1 MPAPSAPSP
10 VPSPTPSLIDQLLDA
25 MRFRCIGPPRGGRVV
40 AVAGDPVEPAV
51 FYFGAVA
58 GGIWKTED
66 AGAIWENVSD
76 GYLKTSSVGAL
87 AVSDSDPNV
96 IYAGMGE
103 STIRADVSHGD
114 GVYKS
119 TDRGRSWVHLGLAD
133 TRHVSEIRIH
143 PRDPDRVYVAALGHA
158 FGPNPERGV
167 YRSTDGGAGWER
179 VLYLDECAGRT
190 SPSRC
195 DGTGAADLALDARN
209 PTILYASLWRVHR
222 NFWELASGGPGS
234 GLWRSTDSGTTWTEI
249 TPNLGLPASTVLG
262 KIGVAAS
269 PARSGR
275 VWALVES
282 DTAPGLYRSDDFGET
297 WTLASDRQEL
307 RYRPWYYMHV
317 FADPQDEDTV
327 YVNNL
332 RMWKS
337 TDAGAHFTPVPTPHG
352 DNHDLWIDPR
362 DNRRMIQGNDGGANV
377 SFNAGAS
384 WSSVYNQLTAQL
396 YTVDTDGRAPHYL
409 VYGTQ
414 QDNSSI
420 GVPSSAN
427 DGAITWADCRV
438 AGTGES
444 GYVAVDPRDPDV
456 VYVGAVGSSPGG
468 GGALQRYDHRTGQ
481 IRLVNVWPEHHGGI
495 GPGELKYRF
504 GWTFPIRF
512 SPHDP
517 NVLYTGGNR
526 VFRSTDEGQSWEPI
540 SPDLTR
546 AAADKLG
553 PSGGPITLDTS
564 GAEHYC
570 TLYALAES
578 PHEPGVLWAGSDD
591 GLVHLSR
598 DGGRNWRN
606 VTPPDLPEWSFV
618 RTVEPSPHAPGTLY
632 LAATRYKLDDPAPYL
647 YRTADY
653 GGSWQAITGSGDLA
667 IPADDFTRVIRADPH
682 CPGVLYAGTETGLH
696 VSLDDGATWRRWRSN
711 FPVTPIYDLKI
722 EGADLVV
729 ATHGRSFWILDDL
742 TPLHQAAAGAG
753 DGPGSDSDAGAN
765 ADPGSDSNIGS
776 GTGPD
781 SGSSLGLAADHD
793 PGSAFDA
800 GAAPGSGS
808 APASGSAQIRLY
820 APRRTWRLLP
830 DVMGFITGNDGK
842 DYSIGLGKAA
852 TYVASRNDA
861 GQVERRFLDAGEAA
875 PIGAIVYYYLPE
887 GLAADAQAAGKA
899 AEPGS
904 ADSGAPAATPGA
916 PATSAISE
924 STASAGG
931 AADAQAAGK
940 AAGPGSADS
949 IAPATAPA
957 APRVPATSEST
968 ASAGGAAN
976 AQAAGKATGPGSA
989 DSGTPAT
996 APAAPVAS
1004 GAPTASESTASA
1016 GGPAASFSLA
1026 FLDAEGGLIREFRPK
1041 PAGYDTLSDEDK
1053 ALDPGPWM
1061 PVRAGVNRFV
1071 WNLRYPGATRLRGN
1085 KTGEEAERGP
1095 LVLPGTFQVR
1105 LTVGGHTL
1113 TESFEVVND
1122 PRSPA
1127 SLEDLRVQLD
1137 CLLAIRDRISAAY
1150 TGVRRIRE
1158 TAGEVE
1164 RWCARLSRRG
1174 GHEAA
1179 LEAGKTLC
1187 EALAAVESTL
1197 VLPGKQT
1204 DTFGLNRRVRL
1215 NAALASVIS
1224 IVDSADARPTVQARA
1239 LAEEYMARIDDE
1251 LERLDAL
1258 LDHDL
1263 GAFNDLVSEAGL
1275 PPVDTP

>member
-1 MPAPSAPSP
+1 MPATSAPSP
-10 VPSPTPSLIDQLLDA
+10 APSLIDQLLDA

-66 AGAIWENVSD
+66 AGVTWTNVSD

-114 GVYKS
+114 GIWKS
-119 TDRGRSWVHLGLAD
+119 TDRGRSWVHVGLAD

-143 PRDPDRVYVAALGHA
+143 PRDPDRVWVAALGHA
-158 FGPNPERGV
+158 FGPHPERGV
-167 YRSTDGGAGWER
+167 YRSTDGGASWER
-179 VLYLDECAGRT
+179 VLYRDGDAEPT
-190 SPSRC
+190 SPSWR
-195 DGTGAADLALDARN
+195 DRSERISPSRNNRTGAADLALDARN
-209 PTILYASLWRVHR
+209 PSILYASLWTVHR

-234 GLWRSTDSGTTWTEI
+234 GLWRSTDSGTTWIEI
-249 TPNLGLPASTVLG
+249 TANLGLPATAVLG

-269 PARSGR
+269 PARDGR

-282 DTAPGLYRSDDFGET
+282 DTAPGLYRSEDFGET
-297 WTLASDRQEL
+297 WTLASDRQDL

-332 RMWKS
+332 QMWKS

-420 GVPSSAN
+420 GVPSGTN

-444 GYVAVDPRDPDV
+444 GYVAVDPRDLDV
-456 VYVGAVGSSPGG
+456 LYVGAVGSSPGG

-495 GPGELKYRF
+495 GPGELRYRF

-517 NVLYTGGNR
+517 KVLYTGGNR
-526 VFRSTDEGQSWEPI
+526 VFRSTDEGQGWEPI

-570 TLYALAES
+570 TLYTLAEC

-598 DGGRNWRN
+598 DGGRSWRD
-606 VTPPDLPEWSFV
+606 VTPPDLPEWAFI
-618 RTVEPSPHAPGTLY
+618 RTVEPSPHAPGALY

-653 GGSWQAITGSGDLA
+653 GERWQAITGSGDCA
-667 IPADDFTRVIRADPH
+667 IPPDDYTRVIRADPG
-682 CPGVLYAGTETGLH
+682 CPGVLYAGTETGLY

-711 FPVTPIYDLKI
+711 FPVTPVYDLKI
-722 EGADLVV
+722 EGTDLVI

-742 TPLHQAAAGAG
+742 TPLHREAAERAGGGGLGAVPGSGAVSGSDTGSGAG
-753 DGPGSDSDAGAN
+753 LGFSAGSDAVP
-765 ADPGSDSNIGS
+765 DPGSD
-776 GTGPD
+776 
-781 SGSSLGLAADHD
+781 
-793 PGSAFDA
+793 
-800 GAAPGSGS
+800 AAPIG
-808 APASGSAQIRLY
+808 LY

-830 DVMGFITGNDGK
+830 DVMDFITGTDGK

-861 GQVERRFLDAGEAA
+861 GLVERRFLDAGEAA
-875 PIGAIVYYYLPE
+875 PTGAIVYYTLPE
-887 GLAADAQAAGKA
+887 GVA
-899 AEPGS
+899 AE
-904 ADSGAPAATPGA
+904 APAGA
-916 PATSAISE
+916 GRDDSTSAASATSD
-924 STASAGG
+924 TAL
-931 AADAQAAGK
+931 
-940 AAGPGSADS
+940 
-949 IAPATAPA
+949 AT
-957 APRVPATSEST
+957 
-968 ASAGGAAN
+968 
-976 AQAAGKATGPGSA
+976 
-989 DSGTPAT
+989 
-996 APAAPVAS
+996 
-1004 GAPTASESTASA
+1004 
-1016 GGPAASFSLA
+1016 PAASEPAASADGAAPPCSLA
-1026 FLDAEGGLIREFRPK
+1026 FLDAEGALIREFRPK
-1041 PAGYDTLSDEDK
+1041 PAGYDKLDDEDK

-1071 WNLRYPGATRLRGN
+1071 WDLRYPGAMRLRGN

-1095 LVLPGTFQVR
+1095 LVLPGIFQVR
-1105 LTVGGHTL
+1105 LTVGERTL
-1113 TESFEVVND
+1113 TESFEVAND

-1127 SLEDLRVQLD
+1127 SLEDLREQLD

-1150 TGVRRIRE
+1150 AGVRCIRE
-1158 TAGEVE
+1158 TTAEIE
-1164 RWCARLSRRG
+1164 RWCTRLARHG
-1174 GHEAA
+1174 GHDAA
-1179 LEAGKTLC
+1179 LEAGRALC
-1187 EALAAVESTL
+1187 EALAAVESAL
-1197 VLPGKQT
+1197 ILPGRQT

-1224 IVDSADARPTVQARA
+1224 IVDSADARPTSQARV
-1239 LAEEYMARIDDE
+1239 LAEEYMARIDGE
-1251 LERLDAL
+1251 LDRLKTL
-1258 LDHDL
+1258 LDRDL
-1263 GAFNDLVSEAGL
+1263 GTFNDLVSEANL
-1275 PPVDTP
+1275 PPVDTS

>member
-1 MPAPSAPSP
+1 M
-10 VPSPTPSLIDQLLDA
+10 PTPSATDQLIDA

-66 AGAIWENVSD
+66 AGTTWTNVSD

-119 TDRGRSWVHLGLAD
+119 TDRGRSWVHMGLAE

-167 YRSTDGGAGWER
+167 YRSTDGGACWER
-179 VLYLDECAGRT
+179 VLHPDERDGRT

-195 DGTGAADLALDARN
+195 DGTGAADLALDVRN

-249 TPNLGLPASTVLG
+249 TPNLGLPASAVLG

-282 DTAPGLYRSDDFGET
+282 DAAPGLYRSDDFGET
-297 WTLASDRQEL
+297 WVLASDRQEL

-332 RMWKS
+332 QMWKS
-337 TDAGAHFTPVPTPHG
+337 TDAGAHFTPLPTPHG

-377 SFNAGAS
+377 SFNAGVS

-420 GVPSSAN
+420 GVPSSTN

-444 GYVAVDPRDPDV
+444 GYVAVDPQDPDV

-526 VFRSTDEGQSWEPI
+526 MFRSTDEGQSWEPI

-598 DGGRNWRN
+598 DGGRSWRD

-647 YRTADY
+647 YKTTDY
-653 GGSWQAITGSGDLA
+653 GERWEAITGSGDLA

-711 FPVTPIYDLKI
+711 FPVTPVYDLKV

-742 TPLHQAAAGAG
+742 TPLHQEA
-753 DGPGSDSDAGAN
+753 
-765 ADPGSDSNIGS
+765 S
-776 GTGPD
+776 GTGGGLGSDPESGTVPVSGTTGLGSGAD
-781 SGSSLGLAADHD
+781 SDG
-793 PGSAFDA
+793 DA
-800 GAAPGSGS
+800 GPDRGPGSGS
-808 APASGSAQIRLY
+808 GSDPTSVSHPAAGCDTVPDSGVAPGSDTAQIGLY

-830 DVMGFITGNDGK
+830 DVMGFITSNDGK

-852 TYVASRNDA
+852 TYVASRNET
-861 GQVERRFLDAGEAA
+861 GHVERRFLDAGEAA
-875 PIGAIVYYYLPE
+875 PIGAIVYYHLPE
-887 GLAADAQAAGKA
+887 GLAADAQAASKA
-899 AEPGS
+899 AESGF
-904 ADSGAPAATPGA
+904 ADSGAPATAPAAPGA
-916 PATSAISE
+916 PAASE

-931 AADAQAAGK
+931 PTDAQAAGK

-949 IAPATAPA
+949 GAPATAPA
-957 APRVPATSEST
+957 AP
-968 ASAGGAAN
+968 G
-976 AQAAGKATGPGSA
+976 
-989 DSGTPAT
+989 
-996 APAAPVAS
+996 APA
-1004 GAPTASESTASA
+1004 ASESTASA

-1041 PAGYDTLSDEDK
+1041 PAGHDTLDDEEK

-1071 WNLRYPGATRLRGN
+1071 WDLRYPGATRLRGN

-1105 LTVGGHTL
+1105 LTAGGRTL

-1127 SLEDLRVQLD
+1127 TVEELREQLD

-1150 TGVRRIRE
+1150 EGVRRIRE

-1164 RWCARLSRRG
+1164 RWCARLSRHG

-1187 EALAAVESTL
+1187 EALAAVESAL
-1197 VLPGKQT
+1197 ILPGKQT

-1215 NAALASVIS
+1215 NAALASVIG
-1224 IVDSADARPTVQARA
+1224 IIDIADARPTTQARA
-1239 LAEEYMARIDDE
+1239 LAEEYMAAIDT
-1251 LERLDAL
+1251 RLDRLAAL

-1263 GAFNDLVSEAGL
+1263 ATFNRLVAEANLL
-1275 PPVDTP
+1275 PIDPS

>member
-1 MPAPSAPSP
+1 MPAPSTPSTP
-10 VPSPTPSLIDQLLDA
+10 STPSVPSPTPSLIDQLLDA

-66 AGAIWENVSD
+66 AGATWENVSD

-133 TRHVSEIRIH
+133 TRHVSEVRIH

-158 FGPNPERGV
+158 FGSNPERGV
-167 YRSTDGGAGWER
+167 YRSTDGGACWER
-179 VLYLDECAGRT
+179 VLHPDERDGRA

-209 PTILYASLWRVHR
+209 PTILYASLWTVHR

-249 TPNLGLPASTVLG
+249 TPNLGLPASAVLG

-282 DTAPGLYRSDDFGET
+282 DTASGLYRSDDFGET
-297 WTLASDRQEL
+297 WTLASDRQDL

-377 SFNAGAS
+377 SFNAGVS

-420 GVPSSAN
+420 GVPSSTN

-598 DGGRNWRN
+598 DGGRSWRD

-711 FPVTPIYDLKI
+711 FPVTPVYDLKV

-765 ADPGSDSNIGS
+765 TDPGTDSNIGS

-781 SGSSLGLAADHD
+781 SGSSLSLAADHD

-800 GAAPGSGS
+800 GATPGSGSTAGS

-852 TYVASRNDA
+852 TYVASRNET
-861 GQVERRFLDAGEAA
+861 GHVERRFLDAGEAA

-887 GLAADAQAAGKA
+887 DLAADAQAAGKA

-904 ADSGAPAATPGA
+904 ADSGAPA
-916 PATSAISE
+916 
-924 STASAGG
+924 
-931 AADAQAAGK
+931 
-940 AAGPGSADS
+940 
-949 IAPATAPA
+949 TAP
-957 APRVPATSEST
+957 
-968 ASAGGAAN
+968 
-976 AQAAGKATGPGSA
+976 
-989 DSGTPAT
+989 T
-996 APAAPVAS
+996 APGVLA
-1004 GAPTASESTASA
+1004 ASESTASA

-1026 FLDAEGGLIREFRPK
+1026 FLDAEGGLIREFHPK
-1041 PAGYDTLSDEDK
+1041 LAGYDTLSDEDK

-1061 PVRAGVNRFV
+1061 PVHAGVNRFV
-1071 WNLRYPGATRLRGN
+1071 WDLRYPGATRLHGN

-1105 LTVGGHTL
+1105 LTVGEHTL

-1127 SLEDLRVQLD
+1127 SLEELREQLD

-1150 TGVRRIRE
+1150 AGVRRIRE

-1224 IVDSADARPTVQARA
+1224 IIDSADARPTVQARA

-1251 LERLDAL
+1251 LERLHAL

-1263 GAFNDLVSEAGL
+1263 GAFNDLVSAAGL

>member
-1 MPAPSAPSP
+1 MPAPSPALSAAPSP
-10 VPSPTPSLIDQLLDA
+10 APSLIDQLLDA

-66 AGAIWENVSD
+66 AGATWENVSD

-114 GVYKS
+114 GIWKS
-119 TDRGRSWVHLGLAD
+119 TDRGRSWVHMGLAD

-143 PRDPDRVYVAALGHA
+143 PCDPDRVWVAALGHA
-158 FGPNPERGV
+158 FGPHPERGV
-167 YRSTDGGAGWER
+167 YRSTDGGASWER
-179 VLYLDECAGRT
+179 VLYRDERTEQTSPSRDEHTERT
-190 SPSRC
+190 SPSWRDRSERISPSRDNC
-195 DGTGAADLALDARN
+195 TGAADLALDARN
-209 PTILYASLWRVHR
+209 PTILYASLWTVHR

-234 GLWRSTDSGTTWTEI
+234 GLWRSTDSGTTWIEI
-249 TPNLGLPASTVLG
+249 TANLGLPATAVLG

-269 PARSGR
+269 PARDGR

-282 DTAPGLYRSDDFGET
+282 DTAPGLYRSEDFGET
-297 WTLASDRQEL
+297 WTLASDRQDL

-317 FADPQDEDTV
+317 FADPQDENTV

-332 RMWKS
+332 QMWKS

-420 GVPSSAN
+420 GVPSGTN

-456 VYVGAVGSSPGG
+456 LYVGAVGSSPGG

-495 GPGELKYRF
+495 GPGELRYRF

-517 NVLYTGGNR
+517 KVLYTGGNR
-526 VFRSTDEGQSWEPI
+526 VFRSTDEGQGWEPI

-570 TLYALAES
+570 TLYTLAES

-598 DGGRNWRN
+598 DGGRSWRD
-606 VTPPDLPEWSFV
+606 VTPPDLPEWAFI
-618 RTVEPSPHAPGTLY
+618 RTVEPSPHAPGALY

-653 GGSWQAITGSGDLA
+653 GERWQAITGSGDCA
-667 IPADDFTRVIRADPH
+667 IPPDDYTRVIRADPG
-682 CPGVLYAGTETGLH
+682 CPGVLYAGTETGLY

-711 FPVTPIYDLKI
+711 FPVTPVYDLKI
-722 EGADLVV
+722 EGTDLVI

-742 TPLHQAAAGAG
+742 TPLHRETAERAGGGGLGAVPESGAVSGSDTDTGSGAG
-753 DGPGSDSDAGAN
+753 LGFSAGSDAVP
-765 ADPGSDSNIGS
+765 DPGSDAARIG
-776 GTGPD
+776 
-781 SGSSLGLAADHD
+781 
-793 PGSAFDA
+793 
-800 GAAPGSGS
+800 
-808 APASGSAQIRLY
+808 LY

-830 DVMGFITGNDGK
+830 DVMDFITGTDGK

-861 GQVERRFLDAGEAA
+861 GLVERRFLDAGEAA
-875 PIGAIVYYYLPE
+875 PIGAIVYYDLP
-887 GLAADAQAAGKA
+887 GCVA
-899 AEPGS
+899 AE
-904 ADSGAPAATPGA
+904 APAGA
-916 PATSAISE
+916 GRDDSTSAASATSD
-924 STASAGG
+924 TAL
-931 AADAQAAGK
+931 
-940 AAGPGSADS
+940 
-949 IAPATAPA
+949 AT
-957 APRVPATSEST
+957 
-968 ASAGGAAN
+968 
-976 AQAAGKATGPGSA
+976 
-989 DSGTPAT
+989 
-996 APAAPVAS
+996 
-1004 GAPTASESTASA
+1004 
-1016 GGPAASFSLA
+1016 PAASEPAASADGAAPSCSLA
-1026 FLDAEGGLIREFRPK
+1026 FLDAEGALIREFRPK
-1041 PAGYDTLSDEDK
+1041 PAGYDKLDDEDK

-1061 PVRAGVNRFV
+1061 PVRVGVNRFV
-1071 WNLRYPGATRLRGN
+1071 WDLRHPGAMRLRGN

-1105 LTVGGHTL
+1105 LTVGEHTL
-1113 TESFEVVND
+1113 TESFEVAND

-1127 SLEDLRVQLD
+1127 SPEDLREQLD

-1150 TGVRRIRE
+1150 EGVQRIRE
-1158 TAGEVE
+1158 TTGEIE
-1164 RWCARLSRRG
+1164 RWCARLARRG
-1174 GHEAA
+1174 GHDAA
-1179 LEAGKTLC
+1179 LEAGRALC
-1187 EALAAVESTL
+1187 EALAAVESAL
-1197 VLPGKQT
+1197 VLPGRQT

-1224 IVDSADARPTVQARA
+1224 IVDSADARPTAQARA

-1251 LERLDAL
+1251 LDRLKTL

-1263 GAFNDLVSEAGL
+1263 GTFNDLVSEADL
-1275 PPVDTP
+1275 PPVDTS

>member
-1 MPAPSAPSP
+1 
-10 VPSPTPSLIDQLLDA
+10 

-40 AVAGDPVEPAV
+40 AVAGDPAQAPV

-66 AGAIWENVSD
+66 AGATWENVSD

-87 AVSDSDPNV
+87 AVSDSDPSV

-119 TDRGRSWVHLGLAD
+119 TDRGRSWTHLGLAD

-167 YRSTDGGAGWER
+167 YRSTDGGVRWER
-179 VLYLDECAGRT
+179 VLYLDEH
-190 SPSRC
+190 
-195 DGTGAADLALDARN
+195 TGAADLALDARN
-209 PTILYASLWRVHR
+209 PAVLYASLWRVHR

-234 GLWRSTDSGTTWTEI
+234 GLWRSTDGGTTWTEI
-249 TPNLGLPASTVLG
+249 TPNFGLPATAVLG

-269 PARSGR
+269 PARDGR

-282 DTAPGLYRSDDFGET
+282 DTAPGLYRSEDFGET

-317 FADPQDEDTV
+317 FADPRDEDSV

-337 TDAGAHFTPVPTPHG
+337 TDAGAHFTPLPTPHG

-384 WSSVYNQLTAQL
+384 WSSIYNQLTAQL

-456 VYVGAVGSSPGG
+456 VYVGAIGSSPGG

-481 IRLVNVWPEHHGGI
+481 IRLVNVWPEHHGGM
-495 GPGELKYRF
+495 GPGELRYRF

-517 NVLYTGGNR
+517 NVLYAGGNR

-570 TLYALAES
+570 TLYTLAES

-598 DGGRNWRN
+598 DGGRSWRD
-606 VTPPDLPEWSFV
+606 VTPPALPEWSFV

-653 GGSWQAITGSGDLA
+653 GETWRAITGSGSGGLT
-667 IPADDFTRVIRADPH
+667 IPADDFTRVIRADPG
-682 CPGVLYAGTETGLH
+682 CPGVLYAGAETGLH

-711 FPVTPIYDLKI
+711 FPVTPVYDLKV
-722 EGADLVV
+722 EGTDLVV

-742 TPLHQAAAGAG
+742 TPLHREAAAGTTGGGSGAVPESG
-753 DGPGSDSDAGAN
+753 ATPGSD
-765 ADPGSDSNIGS
+765 
-776 GTGPD
+776 
-781 SGSSLGLAADHD
+781 AARV
-793 PGSAFDA
+793 
-800 GAAPGSGS
+800 
-808 APASGSAQIRLY
+808 RLY

-830 DVMGFITGNDGK
+830 DVMDVITGTDGK

-852 TYVASRNDA
+852 TYVASRNETT
-861 GQVERRFLDAGEAA
+861 GHVERRFFDAGEAA
-875 PIGAIVYYYLPE
+875 PIGAIVYYSLPE
-887 GLAADAQAAGKA
+887 NLAAGAQAVGKS
-899 AEPGS
+899 AELGS
-904 ADSGAPAATPGA
+904 ADSGA
-916 PATSAISE
+916 S
-924 STASAGG
+924 
-931 AADAQAAGK
+931 
-940 AAGPGSADS
+940 
-949 IAPATAPA
+949 ATAPG
-957 APRVPATSEST
+957 VPATSES
-968 ASAGGAAN
+968 
-976 AQAAGKATGPGSA
+976 
-989 DSGTPAT
+989 
-996 APAAPVAS
+996 APSP
-1004 GAPTASESTASA
+1004 
-1016 GGPAASFSLA
+1016 SLA

-1041 PAGYDTLSDEDK
+1041 PAGHDTLDDEDK

-1071 WNLRYPGATRLRGN
+1071 WDLRHPGAMRLRGN

-1095 LVLPGTFQVR
+1095 LVLPGIYQVR
-1105 LTVGGHTL
+1105 LTIGEHTL

-1127 SLEDLRVQLD
+1127 SPGNLREQLD
-1137 CLLAIRDRISAAY
+1137 CLLAIRDKLSACYA
-1150 TGVRRIRE
+1150 GVRRIRE
-1158 TAGEVE
+1158 TTGEVE
-1164 RWCARLSRRG
+1164 RWCARLSRHG

-1179 LEAGKTLC
+1179 VEAGRVLG
-1187 EALAAVESTL
+1187 EALAAVESAL
-1197 VLPGKQT
+1197 ILPGRQT
-1204 DTFGLNRRVRL
+1204 DTFGLHHRVRL

-1224 IVDSADARPTVQARA
+1224 IVDSADARPTTQARA

-1251 LERLDAL
+1251 LDRLKAL
-1258 LDHDL
+1258 LDRDL
-1263 GAFNDLVSEAGL
+1263 AAFNRLVAEANL
-1275 PPVDTP
+1275 PPVDPA

>member
-1 MPAPSAPSP
+1 MPAPSTPSP

-66 AGAIWENVSD
+66 AGTTWENVSD

-158 FGPNPERGV
+158 FGSNPERGV
-167 YRSTDGGAGWER
+167 YRSTDGGACWER
-179 VLYLDECAGRT
+179 VLHPDERDGRA

-209 PTILYASLWRVHR
+209 PTILYASLWTVHR

-249 TPNLGLPASTVLG
+249 TPNLGLPASAVLG

-332 RMWKS
+332 QMWKS
-337 TDAGAHFTPVPTPHG
+337 TDAGAHFTPLPTPHG

-598 DGGRNWRN
+598 DGGRNWRD

-647 YRTADY
+647 YRTTDY
-653 GGSWQAITGSGDLA
+653 GGSWEAITGSGDLV

-711 FPVTPIYDLKI
+711 FPVTPVYDLKI

-765 ADPGSDSNIGS
+765 ADPGSDSDIGS
-776 GTGPD
+776 GTVPD

-800 GAAPGSGS
+800 GATPGSGSTAGS

-875 PIGAIVYYYLPE
+875 PIGAIVYYCLPE
-887 GLAADAQAAGKA
+887 GLAADAQA

-904 ADSGAPAATPGA
+904 ADSGAPA
-916 PATSAISE
+916 
-924 STASAGG
+924 
-931 AADAQAAGK
+931 
-940 AAGPGSADS
+940 
-949 IAPATAPA
+949 TAP
-957 APRVPATSEST
+957 
-968 ASAGGAAN
+968 
-976 AQAAGKATGPGSA
+976 
-989 DSGTPAT
+989 T
-996 APAAPVAS
+996 APGVLA
-1004 GAPTASESTASA
+1004 ASESTASA

-1041 PAGYDTLSDEDK
+1041 PAGHDTLDDEEK

-1105 LTVGGHTL
+1105 LTVGEHTL

-1127 SLEDLRVQLD
+1127 SLEELREQLD

-1150 TGVRRIRE
+1150 AGVRRIRE

-1164 RWCARLSRRG
+1164 RWCVRLSRRG

-1187 EALAAVESTL
+1187 EALAAVESAL

-1251 LERLDAL
+1251 LERLHAL

-1263 GAFNDLVSEAGL
+1263 GAFNDLVSAVGL